1 MSIAGSAATVE
12 AAGRV
17 VMSALAAASEA
28 NNKLKK
34 NTIILF

>member
-1 MSIAGSAATVE
+1 MSVAGSAATVE

-17 VMSALAAASEA
+17 VMSAAASEA